1 MKKKFRKLLSEK
13 CKDMGLTD
21 KALDDLV
28 EIGAEGLADDASD
41 EDIAAKVDS
50 LVPYAKAMQGEITR
64 KTQRPKPQSKKPQSN
79 DEGEDEGGN
88 EDEAPEWFKPF
99 QKKLTDLET
108 ENAALKAEKDTA
120 DVRELPPVPTVP
132 RKPALKTR
140 IVVQQY
146 QIHITQSFRFSIL
159 LSFPSRPV
167 PCQRLAVGGQ
177 LLQSGKLRA
186 HGDASLGGD
195 AVFLPAALVLAHGL
209 DPATLGERGERA
221 VERAGG
227 KAHAPAAQALD
238 VLHDAIA
245 VQRRVEREQDIKD
258 RFGQRGGAHTLPLP
272 VFIGCRYIGYRYSN
286 MERSGCQAEK
296 CLAEFRVRRRESRMI
311 RFLPRPVR
319 GRKHFARSERRIVR

>member
-108 ENAALKAEKDTA
+108 ENAALKAEKA
-120 DVRELPPVPTVP
+120 
-132 RKPALKTR
+132 KTTR
-140 IVVQQY
+140 
-146 QIHITQSFRFSIL
+146 
-159 LSFPSRPV
+159 
-167 PCQRLAVGGQ
+167 
-177 LLQSGKLRA
+177 
-186 HGDASLGGD
+186 
-195 AVFLPAALVLAHGL
+195 
-209 DPATLGERGERA
+209 
-221 VERAGG
+221 
-227 KAHAPAAQALD
+227 
-238 VLHDAIA
+238 
-245 VQRRVEREQDIKD
+245 
-258 RFGQRGGAHTLPLP
+258 
-272 VFIGCRYIGYRYSN
+272 
-286 MERSGCQAEK
+286 QAEISAK
-296 CLAEFRVRRRESRMI
+296 AKKLGIPDYLMKRVSFAEDADLDKELADYKQELVTSNLMPKEQAHETGSSKEAMEADAKAWAES
-311 RFLPRPVR
+311 LPN
-319 GRKHFARSERRIVR
+319 K

>member
-108 ENAALKAEKDTA
+108 ENAALKSEKA
-120 DVRELPPVPTVP
+120 
-132 RKPALKTR
+132 KTTR
-140 IVVQQY
+140 
-146 QIHITQSFRFSIL
+146 
-159 LSFPSRPV
+159 
-167 PCQRLAVGGQ
+167 
-177 LLQSGKLRA
+177 
-186 HGDASLGGD
+186 
-195 AVFLPAALVLAHGL
+195 
-209 DPATLGERGERA
+209 
-221 VERAGG
+221 
-227 KAHAPAAQALD
+227 
-238 VLHDAIA
+238 
-245 VQRRVEREQDIKD
+245 
-258 RFGQRGGAHTLPLP
+258 
-272 VFIGCRYIGYRYSN
+272 
-286 MERSGCQAEK
+286 QAEISAK
-296 CLAEFRVRRRESRMI
+296 AKKLEIPDYLMKRVSFAEDADLDKELADYKQELVTNNLMPKEQAHETGSSKEAMEADATAWAES
-311 RFLPRPVR
+311 LPN
-319 GRKHFARSERRIVR
+319 K

>member
-108 ENAALKAEKDTA
+108 ENAALKAA
-120 DVRELPPVPTVP
+120 
-132 RKPALKTR
+132 KTTR
-140 IVVQQY
+140 
-146 QIHITQSFRFSIL
+146 
-159 LSFPSRPV
+159 
-167 PCQRLAVGGQ
+167 
-177 LLQSGKLRA
+177 
-186 HGDASLGGD
+186 
-195 AVFLPAALVLAHGL
+195 
-209 DPATLGERGERA
+209 
-221 VERAGG
+221 
-227 KAHAPAAQALD
+227 
-238 VLHDAIA
+238 
-245 VQRRVEREQDIKD
+245 
-258 RFGQRGGAHTLPLP
+258 
-272 VFIGCRYIGYRYSN
+272 
-286 MERSGCQAEK
+286 QAEISAK
-296 CLAEFRVRRRESRMI
+296 SKKLGIPDYVMKRVSFAEDADLDKELADYKQELVTNNLMPKEQGHETGSSKEAMEADAKAWAES
-311 RFLPRPVR
+311 LPN
-319 GRKHFARSERRIVR
+319 K

>member
-108 ENAALKAEKDTA
+108 ENAALKAEKA
-120 DVRELPPVPTVP
+120 
-132 RKPALKTR
+132 KTTR
-140 IVVQQY
+140 
-146 QIHITQSFRFSIL
+146 
-159 LSFPSRPV
+159 
-167 PCQRLAVGGQ
+167 
-177 LLQSGKLRA
+177 
-186 HGDASLGGD
+186 
-195 AVFLPAALVLAHGL
+195 
-209 DPATLGERGERA
+209 
-221 VERAGG
+221 
-227 KAHAPAAQALD
+227 
-238 VLHDAIA
+238 
-245 VQRRVEREQDIKD
+245 
-258 RFGQRGGAHTLPLP
+258 
-272 VFIGCRYIGYRYSN
+272 
-286 MERSGCQAEK
+286 
-296 CLAEFRVRRRESRMI
+296 
-311 RFLPRPVR
+311 
-319 GRKHFARSERRIVR
+319 

>member
-108 ENAALKAEKDTA
+108 ENVALKAEKA
-120 DVRELPPVPTVP
+120 
-132 RKPALKTR
+132 KTTR
-140 IVVQQY
+140 
-146 QIHITQSFRFSIL
+146 
-159 LSFPSRPV
+159 
-167 PCQRLAVGGQ
+167 
-177 LLQSGKLRA
+177 
-186 HGDASLGGD
+186 
-195 AVFLPAALVLAHGL
+195 
-209 DPATLGERGERA
+209 
-221 VERAGG
+221 
-227 KAHAPAAQALD
+227 
-238 VLHDAIA
+238 
-245 VQRRVEREQDIKD
+245 
-258 RFGQRGGAHTLPLP
+258 
-272 VFIGCRYIGYRYSN
+272 
-286 MERSGCQAEK
+286 QAEISAK
-296 CLAEFRVRRRESRMI
+296 AKKLGIPDYLMKRVSFAEDADLDKELADYKQELVTNNLMPKEQAHETGSSKEAMEAAAKAWAES
-311 RFLPRPVR
+311 LPN
-319 GRKHFARSERRIVR
+319 K